1 VITTMPSNGPWK
13 QFGRYGSVGIEL
25 VVSMMLGYYAGHW
38 LDVRYAH
45 DAGYVTGLGMAI
57 GIYAGFRQLYRVT
70 KLAAREFDRQDAEE
84 KAQRELAL
92 KQKSRK
98 TARPDEHVDDH
109 DTDD

>member
-1 VITTMPSNGPWK
+1 MDSNGPWK

-25 VVSMMLGYYAGHW
+25 VLSMMLGYYAGHW

-45 DAGYVTGLGMAI
+45 DAGYVTGGGMLL

-92 KQKSRK
+92 KPESRK
-98 TARPDEHVDDH
+98 TAPPDEPDDGPH
-109 DTDD
+109 DDDS

>member
-1 VITTMPSNGPWK
+1 MPSNGPWK

-25 VVSMMLGYYAGHW
+25 VLSMMLGYYAGHW

-45 DAGYVTGLGMAI
+45 DAGYVTGIGMTL

-70 KLAAREFDRQDAEE
+70 KQATRELDRQDAEE

-92 KQKSRK
+92 KTKSGK
-98 TARPDEHVDDH
+98 TATPDEHDD
-109 DTDD
+109 DYDADD

>member
-1 VITTMPSNGPWK
+1 MASNGPWK

-25 VVSMMLGYYAGHW
+25 VLSMMLGYYAGHW

-45 DAGYVTGLGMAI
+45 DAGYVTGVGMVV

-70 KLAAREFDRQDAEE
+70 KQAAREFDRQDAEE

-92 KQKSRK
+92 KPESSK
-98 TARPDEHVDDH
+98 TAPPDEPH
-109 DTDD
+109 DVHETDD